1 MDAWI
6 PITLAAAAAQTLR
19 YMLQRHLSVTGLSA
33 GGATFARFVYSAPLV
48 ALLLLTYVTLRQVDL
63 PAFSPRFWTFAV
75 VGGVAQILATV
86 CIVLLFSLRNFA
98 VGVTFKKTEVM
109 LTALAG
115 LVILGESVSLAGIVA
130 IAIGLG
136 GVMLLSREKG
146 GAWRLNRAAGLGLLS
161 GVFFAISAVT
171 YRGATLALA
180 SPDAVLR
187 AGTTLAMVTAVQSL
201 ILGVWLIWRERGQFT
216 ATLRHWRIGVLVGV
230 TSMIGSFCWF
240 TAFTLQNAA
249 YVFALGQTE
258 LIFSIAASVLF
269 FREAI
274 TRREVA
280 GMALISLSVVVLILV
295 I

>member
-1 MDAWI
+1 M
-6 PITLAAAAAQTLR
+6 
-19 YMLQRHLSVTGLSA
+19 
-33 GGATFARFVYSAPLV
+33 
-48 ALLLLTYVTLRQVDL
+48 
-63 PAFSPRFWTFAV
+63 
-75 VGGVAQILATV
+75 
-86 CIVLLFSLRNFA
+86 
-98 VGVTFKKTEVM
+98 
-109 LTALAG
+109 
-115 LVILGESVSLAGIVA
+115 
-130 IAIGLG
+130 
-136 GVMLLSREKG
+136 
-146 GAWRLNRAAGLGLLS
+146 NRAAGLGLLS

>member
-1 MDAWI
+1 MSPCGRSTFPHSARASG
-6 PITLAAAAAQTLR
+6 PL
-19 YMLQRHLSVTGLSA
+19 LSWA
-33 GGATFARFVYSAPLV
+33 
-48 ALLLLTYVTLRQVDL
+48 
-63 PAFSPRFWTFAV
+63 
-75 VGGVAQILATV
+75 GVAQILATV

>member
-6 PITLAAAAAQTLR
+6 PITLTAAAAQTVR
-19 YMLQRHLSVTGLSA
+19 YMLQKHLSVTGLSA
-33 GGATFARFVYSAPLV
+33 GGATFARFVFSAPLV
-48 ALLLLTYVTLRQVDL
+48 ALFLLAYVTLRQVEV
-63 PAFSPRFWTFAV
+63 PAFSTRFWAFAIT
-75 VGGVAQILATV
+75 GGVAQILATV

-115 LVILGESVSLAGIVA
+115 LVILGEAVSVPGLIA

-136 GVMLLSREKG
+136 GVLLLSREKG
-146 GAWRLNRAAGLGLLS
+146 GDWRLNRAAGLGLMS

-180 SPDAVLR
+180 SPDVVLR
-187 AGTTLAMVTAVQSL
+187 AGTTLAMVTAVQTL
-201 ILGVWLIWRERGQFT
+201 ILGAWLVWRERGQLT
-216 ATLRHWRIGVLVGV
+216 ATLRHWRIGALVGV

-240 TAFTLQNAA
+240 TAFTLKNAA

-269 FREAI
+269 FREKI
-274 TRREVA
+274 TGREVA